1 MTLVRRLPIRL
12 RLTLAFALVLAVVLG
27 ATGAFVYLRME
38 NELDNSIDQGL
49 RSRAS
54 DLVALVRQSDEAL
67 AEAGHSPLTER
78 GENVAQ
84 ILTPRARVLDATPRF
99 RKSPLLIAADLRRA
113 FRHTLIVDHRH
124 VRGLDS
130 PVRLL
135 GAPARAQGRKLVV
148 VVGTPLDD
156 RNEALK
162 SLLLLLLI
170 GGPVALLLASLAGY
184 GVAAAALRPVESMR
198 REAAEVSVTEPG
210 RRLPVPEARDEVGRL
225 GETLNDMLARLEVAF
240 ARERRFVSDAS
251 HELRTPLAILRTELE
266 LALRQGRTIEELEAA
281 LQSAAEETDRL
292 SQLAEDLLV
301 IARSDQGGL
310 PVRKDDVPVAELL
323 DRARERYARRA
334 EQAGRGLRLE
344 PDGGGRVPADR
355 LRVDQ
360 ALVNL
365 LENAMRHGAGEVVL
379 FAKEGNGAVELHVR
393 DGGPGFPEGLLP
405 AAFER
410 FTRGDPARSRG
421 GAGLGLPIVAAIAEA
436 HGGTAGARNL
446 ADGGADVWIVLPRS

>member
-1 MTLVRRLPIRL
+1 MQS
-12 RLTLAFALVLAVVLG
+12 
-27 ATGAFVYLRME
+27 
-38 NELDNSIDQGL
+38 ELNNSIDQGL

-78 GENVAQ
+78 GEDVAQ
-84 ILTPRARVLDATPRF
+84 IVAPGGQVVDATPRL
-99 RKSPLLIAADLRRA
+99 RKRSLLEPGELRGA
-113 FRHTLIVDHRH
+113 LRHTVIVDRQH
-124 VRGLDS
+124 VRGFDA

-135 GAPARAQGRKLVV
+135 GAPAVSRDRHLAV

-156 RNEALK
+156 RNEALE
-162 SLLLLLLI
+162 SLLLLLLL

-210 RRLPVPEARDEVGRL
+210 RRLPVPAARDEVGRL
-225 GETLNDMLARLEVAF
+225 GHTLNEMLARLEAAL
-240 ARERRFVSDAS
+240 ARERTFVADAS

-266 LALRQGRTIEELEAA
+266 LALRQGRTVEELREA
-281 LQSAAEETDRL
+281 LESATEETDRL

-310 PVRKDDVPVAELL
+310 PLRKEEVPVADLL
-323 DRARERYARRA
+323 ARARERYSGRA
-334 EQAGRGLRLE
+334 EHAGRALRVE
-344 PDGGGRVPADR
+344 PDGGGSVAADR
-355 LRVDQ
+355 MRVDQ

-365 LENAMRHGAGEVVL
+365 LENALRHGDGEVVL
-379 FAKEGNGAVELHVR
+379 SAQEDNGAVELHVR
-393 DGGPGFPEGLLP
+393 DAGPGFPAELLP

-410 FTRGDPARSRG
+410 FTRGDPARARG
-421 GAGLGLPIVAAIAEA
+421 GAGLGLPIVAAIAAA

-446 ADGGADVWIVLPRS
+446 AAGGADVWIVLPRS